1 MNEQR
6 WLCLRDYVWPFA
18 RDVLLF
24 IVGLAGVVHEIAV
37 AGLERPTLL
46 ALLAAMMGLPLFLRA
61 DDRGG
66 KRK

>member
-1 MNEQR
+1 MSDR
-6 WLCLRDYVWPFA
+6 WEFLRDFLWPFA

-24 IVGLAGVVHEIAV
+24 VVGLVGAIHEIATV
-37 AGLERPTLL
+37 GVERPTLL

-61 DDRGG
+61 DDRGE